1 MHKNQSAEN
10 ITAWYIVSLVGGVL
24 QARAARTVRSG
35 DDLAVSLLLACARI
49 AIVFAAILVRMALFS
64 EARFQF
70 QAKDDKHLFGNTSL
84 AKLEEPFGQHTT
96 TGDLL
101 ARMEQDVFLAGNAYI
116 WAPPGED
123 RFVRL
128 EPFTEGLRETVKAA
142 LDCDPAAW
150 EIMVAPACGAHFD
163 GWWAAALKAM
173 GAGTRIAYAVRR
185 LSDGAVVG
193 TTSLY
198 EIHPAYRRCEIG
210 STFYRPEA
218 RGGPVNP
225 ACKRLLLGHAFEAG
239 AVRVEV
245 LTDALNAASAAA
257 IRKLGARD
265 EGVLRGLDTLDG
277 LLRDAAGAAE

>member
-1 MHKNQSAEN
+1 MQ
-10 ITAWYIVSLVGGVL
+10 I
-24 QARAARTVRSG
+24 AAVP
-35 DDLAVSLLLACARI
+35 L
-49 AIVFAAILVRMALFS
+49 
-64 EARFQF
+64 
-70 QAKDDKHLFGNTSL
+70 
-84 AKLEEPFGQHTT
+84 
-96 TGDLL
+96 
-101 ARMEQDVFLAGNAYI
+101 
-116 WAPPGED
+116 ED

-225 ACKRLLLGHAFEAG
+225 ACKRLLLGHAFDAG
-239 AVRVEV
+239 AVRVEII
-245 LTDALNAASAAA
+245 TDAKNAASAAA

-265 EGVLRGLDTLDG
+265 EGVLKKHKITWTGRVRDTAQFAVLDEDWPEVRARLDAR
-277 LLRDAAGAAE
+277 LAVFV